1 VDINKFNYGKYSG
14 NNENTIAIMLN
25 DLTIYFSYNTIVAF
39 DFNGELFVVKNE
51 WDPTTGKHLN
61 WIDGGDKSSRLS
73 STDFNKLL
81 NITLNK
87 KI

>member
-1 VDINKFNYGKYSG
+1 MDINKFNYGKYSG

-51 WDPTTGKHLN
+51 WGPTTGKHLN

>member
-51 WDPTTGKHLN
+51 WGPTTGKHLN